1 MTISHMVYEIDYR
14 DGFYSANGNVY
25 LFPTL
30 FCINDCNNTTIMN
43 CINLSVKY
51 DSQCGGAAGLV
62 TANAQKSTG
71 SAKKTICC
79 KYKTP
84 IFVYSKK

>member
-1 MTISHMVYEIDYR
+1 MDFIVQMGIYSFSQHFFASMIALQNTI
-14 DGFYSANGNVY
+14 
-25 LFPTL
+25 
-30 FCINDCNNTTIMN
+30 IMN
-43 CINLSVKY
+43 CINFSVKY